1 MQVNNILNGGV
12 NGAYGV
18 KSAENAENRR
28 ENVPEEEKYS
38 HGRDEYVPGE
48 EDTPIG
54 LYSVSEDGDGGM
66 SVEYD
71 MAEKSPEKAADGEKS
86 QKSESC
92 TCNTDRVDREIE
104 KLREKQ
110 EQLEEELRSTEGE
123 KAEQLKKQ
131 LESVSAELALKDND
145 TYRRQNAV
153 FS

>member
-1 MQVNNILNGGV
+1 MQVNNILNSGV
-12 NGAYGV
+12 NGLYGV
-18 KSAENAENRR
+18 KSAENAEKQR

-38 HGRDEYVPGE
+38 HGRDEYVPSE
-48 EDTPIG
+48 EDVPIG
-54 LYSVSEDGDGGM
+54 LYSLSEDGDGGM
-66 SVEYD
+66 AVEYD
-71 MAEKSPEKAADGEKS
+71 MAEKSDKKAEDGEKS

-110 EQLEEELRSTEGE
+110 EQLEEKLRNAEGE
-123 KAEQLKKQ
+123 RAEQIKKQ